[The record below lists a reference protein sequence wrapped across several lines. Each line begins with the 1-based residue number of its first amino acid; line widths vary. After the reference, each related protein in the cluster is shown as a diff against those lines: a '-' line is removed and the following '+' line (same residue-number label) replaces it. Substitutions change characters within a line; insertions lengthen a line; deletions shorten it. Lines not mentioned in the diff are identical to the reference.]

1 MRRHNLRPLLM
12 RAVASRRFRPSLPTL
27 KVELMNRIHSS
38 LSSRLVIACVISLGG
53 CSALTDFDGVAADGA
68 IGDAGDRD
76 AAVRDDGAVRD
87 DASSDVRVADGAVER
102 DAGAEDGGLDSSVD
116 AGPTGL
122 CARDERVQDDE
133 CVSCD
138 AEEFT
143 GRHDPIPGP
152 NTNCDQECPDPPCDD
167 ACNLSLG
174 VSCATFEDAYI
185 KASNTG
191 EDDSFGLSVAVSGD
205 TMVVGVPSDD
215 SDATVINGDAENN
228 ASRDSGAAF
237 VFVRVAGVW
246 TQQAYLKA
254 DNAGAG
260 DEFGGAVAIDGDRIV
275 VGAQLE
281 DSIATDVDGQG
292 DNNEL
297 EDHGAAYVFDRTGR
311 AWEQVAYLKGPDA
324 GVVGRFG
331 DNWGISVAVSG
342 RLVAMGSIREDSSSQ
357 DDFENNAASNTG
369 AVVVFER
376 GSEDWRRVDYIKAPN
391 IDDEDDFG
399 RSLALDGNT
408 LVIGAP
414 GEDGQFEG
422 IQHSSPVF
430 GDNATNSGAAYV
442 FVLGSEGWAFQAY
455 LKASTLPD
463 PAIGR
468 YAFGASVALDGNRI
482 VVGAPGE
489 GSPATGVGVGPD
501 DEIFTVDTR
510 FASAGAAYVFDRT
523 GATWEQVAYLK
534 ASNTEASDSF
544 GVGVAV
550 SGDTVVVSA
559 PGEDGGSGGVNGD
572 NNNDMDGSGAAYI
585 FRRVAGVW
593 SHLAYV
599 KAAFPEAIDRFG
611 NAVDLDGSTLVFGA
625 PLEDSSATGVGG
637 DQDNNEVE
645 DSGAVYVRRLEF
657 E

>member
-1 MRRHNLRPLLM
+1 M
-12 RAVASRRFRPSLPTL
+12 
-27 KVELMNRIHSS
+27 
-38 LSSRLVIACVISLGG
+38 
-53 CSALTDFDGVAADGA
+53 
-68 IGDAGDRD
+68 
-76 AAVRDDGAVRD
+76 
-87 DASSDVRVADGAVER
+87 
-102 DAGAEDGGLDSSVD
+102 
-116 AGPTGL
+116 
-122 CARDERVQDDE
+122 
-133 CVSCD
+133 
-138 AEEFT
+138 
-143 GRHDPIPGP
+143 
-152 NTNCDQECPDPPCDD
+152 
-167 ACNLSLG
+167 
-174 VSCATFEDAYI
+174 SCATFEDAYV

-191 EDDSFGLSVAVSGD
+191 LEDSFGLSVAVSGD
-205 TMVVGVPSDD
+205 TMVVGVPFDD
-215 SDATVINGDAENN
+215 SDATVIDGDASNN
-228 ASRDSGAAF
+228 ARTDSGAAF

-254 DNAGAG
+254 DNAGQG

-275 VGAQLE
+275 VGAELE
-281 DSIATDVDGQG
+281 DSIATGIDGDG
-292 DNNEL
+292 NNDDL
-297 EDHGAAYVFDRTGR
+297 EDHGAAYIFDRTDGD
-311 AWEQVAYLKGPDA
+311 WQQVAYLKGPDA
-324 GVVGRFG
+324 GVVGGRFG

-357 DDFENNAASNTG
+357 VDFENNEASNSG

-376 GSEDWRRVDYIKAPN
+376 GSEDWRRVAYIKAPN
-391 IDDEDDFG
+391 IDDQDDFG
-399 RSLALDGNT
+399 RSLAIDGNS

-414 GEDGQFEG
+414 GEDGQFPG
-422 IQHSSPVF
+422 IQDGSLLTGNGAP
-430 GDNATNSGAAYV
+430 NSGAAYV
-442 FVLGSEGWAFQAY
+442 FVRGGDGWAFQAY

-468 YAFGASVALDGNRI
+468 YSFGASVALDGNRI

-501 DEIFTVDTR
+501 DEVFTEATR
-510 FASAGAAYVFDRT
+510 LVGAGAAYVFDRT
-523 GATWEQVAYLK
+523 GDTWDQVAYLK

-544 GVGVAV
+544 GVAVAV
-550 SGDTVVVSA
+550 SGETVVVGA
-559 PGEDGGSGGVNGD
+559 LGEDGASASPGVGVDEGD
-572 NNNDMDGSGAAYI
+572 NTAGTSGAAYI